1 MEKKFFNVGYT
12 TYLQK
17 SETKK
22 ANWTSK
28 IIKKISEHKIIFSMC
43 IIISMCIMMNFWLIY
58 KFVKILEMSKV
69 F

>member
-1 MEKKFFNVGYT
+1 MEKKIFKIGYT

-22 ANWTSK
+22 ENWTSK
-28 IIKKISEHKIIFSMC
+28 FVKKLLEHKIIFSMC
-43 IIISMCIMMNFWLIY
+43 IIIAMCVMLNFWLIY
-58 KFVKILEMSKV
+58 KFARILEMSKV